1 MIRLNLLCR
10 REVLGEML
18 EVWVYFRRMG
28 RLCWGDDDDDDDDE
42 GLVMDILL
50 LLL

>member
-10 REVLGEML
+10 REVLGETL

-28 RLCWGDDDDDDDDE
+28 RVCRGDDDDDDE

>member
-10 REVLGEML
+10 REVLGETL

-28 RLCWGDDDDDDDDE
+28 RLCWGDDDDDE

>member
-10 REVLGEML
+10 REVLGETL

-28 RLCWGDDDDDDDDE
+28 RLCWGDDDDDDGE

>member
-1 MIRLNLLCR
+1 
-10 REVLGEML
+10 ML
-18 EVWVYFRRMG
+18 EVWVYFRRME
-28 RLCWGDDDDDDDDE
+28 RLCWGDDDDDDGE